1 MNRMSLRAWVFL
13 SASSLGVLVGC
24 DQTASLGSP
33 GPSATGG
40 TNGSGGAPSPLATGG
55 SKGSGGAPGTGG
67 TYYIGNTAPNGQSGS
82 GGSSGTGGSSTSDAG
97 GNLAELCSATGGT
110 ISTQSCCSSASDFSD
125 SCSVGACGCSPA
137 SSKTISVC
145 ACKTGSCFDR
155 TVGCRPYGDAGN

>member
-40 TNGSGGAPSPLATGG
+40 TNGSGGAPS
-55 SKGSGGAPGTGG
+55 TGG
-67 TYYIGNTAPNGQSGS
+67 TYYIGNTAPGGQSGS

-97 GNLAELCSATGGT
+97 GNLADLCSTTGGT
-110 ISTQSCCSSASDFSD
+110 ISTQSCCSSAANFPN
-125 SCSVGACGCSPA
+125 SCEVGACGCSPTN
-137 SSKTISVC
+137 SKTISMC
-145 ACKTGSCFDR
+145 LCKSGTCFDPA
-155 TVGCRPYGDAGN
+155 VGCRPYSDAGN